1 MRLID
6 NELYRKDIHR
16 VLEHCDFS
24 TLDGKRIAITG
35 GLGLIGSAIVDLLV
49 CYGKVKTIYVLA
61 RNKEQFDLRYSGITG
76 VEWVYYDA
84 LESVTFPYAVDY
96 VIHCAGI
103 ANPSQ
108 YASEPV
114 ETILSNVKGVTELL
128 EYSRK
133 HQVKKFLYISSSEV
147 YGKNKQDQP
156 IREYEYGEINIDNVR
171 SSYPI
176 GKIAAECICKAYAKE
191 YGVYTVIARPGH
203 IYGPSATRKDKRVSS
218 EFAFLAAE
226 GKEITLKSEGTSRRS
241 YCYSLDAAAQILYV
255 LILGTQGESYNVSC
269 ERTTSIQ
276 EMAEIYAKAGNTSVK
291 RCQALDNEKKVFNL
305 MENSALDN
313 EKIKKLGYFQSFT
326 TEEGLIHTVQVIRE
340 TLETK

>member
-49 CYGKVKTIYVLA
+49 CYGRVKTIYVLA
-61 RNKEQFDLRYSGITG
+61 RNKEPFDLRYGGITG
-76 VEWVYYDA
+76 VEWICYDA
-84 LESVTFPYAVDY
+84 LKHVTFSYDVDY

-108 YASEPV
+108 YVSEPV

-128 EYSRK
+128 EYSIK
-133 HQVKKFLYISSSEV
+133 HQVKRFLYISSSEV
-147 YGKNKQDQP
+147 YGNNTQDQP
-156 IREYEYGEINIDNVR
+156 IREHEYGEINIDNVR
-171 SSYPI
+171 SSYSI
-176 GKIAAECICKAYAKE
+176 GKKAAESICKSYAKE
-191 YGVYTVIARPGH
+191 YGIYTVIARPGH

-226 GKEITLKSEGTSRRS
+226 GKEIKLKSEGTSRRS
-241 YCYSLDAAAQILYV
+241 YCYSVDAAAQILYALV
-255 LILGTQGESYNVSC
+255 FGKQGESYNIGC
-269 ERTTSIQ
+269 EKTTSIK
-276 EMAEIYAKAGNTSVK
+276 EMADIYAKAGNISVK
-291 RCQALDNEKKVFNL
+291 RCVALDNEKKVFNP

-313 EKIKKLGYFQSFT
+313 EKIKKLGYCETFT
-326 TEEGLIHTVQVIRE
+326 TEEGLIHTVQIIRE
-340 TLETK
+340 TL